1 MIKLSKVIRIVGAI
15 LVIFISSLSHAQ
27 TEVKTINVKSFRASG
42 DGRTDDTQA
51 IQEAILKASAG
62 DTVFIPEG
70 VYLVKSLGLKS
81 GVHIKTDGV
90 LVQKIDGEKE
100 EFSHS
105 RQNSSAPLFRGK
117 DVSDITL
124 RFKAETRNEA
134 IYLTGSKN
142 IRITQSTIR
151 GDSTQSTSFPGI
163 LLYDCRNISITN
175 STISHY
181 GKPRI
186 HPGIYQSG
194 TAIRM
199 LASDSVTVINNQIHD
214 NGENGVF

>member
-27 TEVKTINVKSFRASG
+27 TEVKTINVKSFQASG

-90 LVQKIDGEKE
+90 LVQNPGWGTDAV
-100 EFSHS
+100 F
-105 RQNSSAPLFRGK
+105 
-117 DVSDITL
+117 
-124 RFKAETRNEA
+124 
-134 IYLTGSKN
+134 GSWN
-142 IRITQSTIR
+142 
-151 GDSTQSTSFPGI
+151 
-163 LLYDCRNISITN
+163 
-175 STISHY
+175 
-181 GKPRI
+181 
-186 HPGIYQSG
+186 
-194 TAIRM
+194 
-199 LASDSVTVINNQIHD
+199 
-214 NGENGVF
+214 